1 MLERRGSLFNLEKNL
16 FKKMLYITIIFLLFT
31 SAAAAQNT
39 EVEIGNITRLKGI
52 RENQLMGYGIVV
64 GLNDSGDSNRSQA
77 TVQSVANMLKNFGV
91 NVDAAQV
98 SSGNIAAVMVTASL
112 PPFVHNG
119 DQIDVSVSS
128 IGDADSLQGGTL
140 LLTPLKAPNGKIY
153 ASAQGAISIGGYNV
167 SGGGNKQRQ
176 NHPTSGWVPSGA
188 LVEREIGGKINQEN
202 LTFILQNP
210 NFETASQIA
219 ARINSSLDT
228 VTAAKAV
235 DSATVDISVPKNFSN
250 RVVEFIAEL
259 NQLKVKPGVQAR
271 VVIDEKTGT
280 VVFTHNVKISTV
292 AVAHG
297 NLSVKIT
304 TEKNV
309 SQPPPFSG
317 GDTVVTEET
326 QIEIDEGEES
336 NLVVVEQEN
345 AIEDLVTAL
354 NAIGATPRDII
365 SIIQKIK
372 AAGALHAEL
381 ELR

>member
-1 MLERRGSLFNLEKNL
+1 LFNLKIVLN
-16 FKKMLYITIIFLLFT
+16 KKIIFFALIFFFII
-31 SAAAAQNT
+31 SAAAAAQNT
-39 EVEIGNITRLKGI
+39 EVKIGNITRLKGV
-52 RENQLMGYGIVV
+52 RENQLIGYGIVV
-64 GLNDSGDSNRSQA
+64 GLNDSGDSTRSQA
-77 TVQSVANMLKNFGV
+77 TVQSVANMLENFGV
-91 NVDAAQV
+91 NVDANQV

-128 IGDADSLQGGTL
+128 LGDADSLQGGTL
-140 LLTPLKAPNGKIY
+140 LLTPLRAPNGDVY
-153 ASAQGAISIGGYNV
+153 ASAQGAVSIGGYNIR
-167 SGGGNKQRQ
+167 GGGNTQRE
-176 NHPTSGWVPSGA
+176 NHPTAGWVPGGA
-188 LVEREIGGKINQEN
+188 LIEREPGGKINQEN
-202 LTFILQNP
+202 LTFVLQNP

-219 ARINSSLDT
+219 SRINSSLNSA
-228 VTAAKAV
+228 VAAKAV
-235 DSATVDISVPKNFSN
+235 DSATVNISVPESYSN
-250 RVVEFIAEL
+250 HVVDFIAEVNKL
-259 NQLKVKPGVQAR
+259 TVRPGVEAR

-297 NLSVKIT
+297 NLSIKIT
-304 TEKNV
+304 TSTEV

-317 GDTVVTEET
+317 GETVETERT
-326 QIEIDEGEES
+326 QIEVDKGEES
-336 NLVVVEQEN
+336 NLVVVRQEN
-345 AIEDLVTAL
+345 TIEDLVTAL

>member
-1 MLERRGSLFNLEKNL
+1 MFNLTKNI
-16 FKKMLYITIIFLLFT
+16 FKKIILFSLLFLFISPVLT
-31 SAAAAQNT
+31 AAQST
-39 EVEIGNITRLKGI
+39 EVEIGNITRLKGV
-52 RENQLMGYGIVV
+52 RENQLIGYGIVV
-64 GLNDSGDSNRSQA
+64 GLDGSGDSNRSQA
-77 TVQSVANMLKNFGV
+77 TVQSVANMLENFGV
-91 NVDAAQV
+91 NVDASQV

-119 DQIDVSVSS
+119 DQIDAAVSS
-128 IGDADSLQGGTL
+128 LGDADSLQGGTL
-140 LLTPLKAPNGKIY
+140 LLTPLQAPNGQVY
-153 ASAQGAISIGGYNV
+153 ASAQGPVSIGGYNI
-167 SGGGNKQRQ
+167 SGGGNSQRL
-176 NHPTSGWVPSGA
+176 NHPTSGWVPGGA
-188 LVEREIGGKINQEN
+188 FVEREIGGKIDREK
-202 LTFILQNP
+202 LTFVLQNP

-219 ARINSSLDT
+219 ARINSSLNSS
-228 VTAAKAV
+228 AARAV
-235 DSATVDISVPKNFSN
+235 DSATINISVPDNYSN
-250 RVVEFIAEL
+250 QVVEFIAEL
-259 NQLKVKPGVQAR
+259 NQLTVRPGVKAR

-304 TEKNV
+304 TETNI

-326 QIEIDEGEES
+326 QIEIDEGDKS
-336 NLVVVEQEN
+336 NLVVVRQDN
-345 AIEDLVTAL
+345 AIDDLVTAL